1 MQYVDA
7 KKKVVLY
14 SAKKK
19 GDDQLQKDTTFMYG
33 RILRFDYEDEDS
45 TNIVVMIDCAK
56 GVHKVVLSED
66 RLVKESRGPES
77 FQKNL
82 ESSQNL
88 IFTLRPYIKGHITLR
103 VPCPSPVKAPRK
115 TAKVQSRP
123 AKKKTTKM
131 SDSDSSS
138 STKDEDTKGTPGVEL
153 ASGVLSSEQNK
164 IRREL
169 MQHKLVRKGQQFNL
183 PITHIHR
190 PPIDEKIG

>member
-1 MQYVDA
+1 M
-7 KKKVVLY
+7 LY

-88 IFTLRPYIKGHITLR
+88 IVSLRPYIEGHLTVR
-103 VPCPSPVKAPRK
+103 VPSPSLVKAQNK
-115 TAKVQSRP
+115 IAKVQSRP
-123 AKKKTTKM
+123 AKKKTSKM
-131 SDSDSSS
+131 LDFDSSS
-138 STKDEDTKGTPGVEL
+138 STEDEDTKGTPGTEL

-169 MQHKLVRKGQQFNL
+169 MRHKLVRKGQVFNL
-183 PITHIHR
+183 PITHIQR
-190 PPIDEKIG
+190 PPIDERTG